1 MKKVVAILL
10 SCAMVMGLA
19 ACKGKSSETTATTQS
34 LSTDQS
40 IEVTTTTAAET
51 TTEATTEATTRET
64 QAPQH
69 NNPSDEMVDGALSI
83 DEHFDYVEEFKWGTY
98 AEGGNFSL
106 ENIDGQM
113 VVKITDPGYKM
124 HACQVSYDGFPIF
137 KGAKYQL
144 DFDIYSD
151 IERSFEWRIQ
161 INGGDYHKYAGE
173 ESEKVTT
180 EPRHITA
187 EFTMY
192 EKSDPSP
199 RFCFNLGDQGD
210 CTGVAHTIYIDNV
223 VLKIVDSSAAEEV
236 EPPPEAN
243 HMAVNQVGYEPSD
256 KKTVFVYSNQDET
269 FDIIDVA
276 TDKSVYQGKLADQI
290 LCRGAKTYVSEGDFS
305 EFKTPG
311 TYVVRTAT
319 YGDSYKFTI
328 EENVY
333 DDALKASILMLYTQR
348 CGCEVGSGL
357 SDEYKDFNHP
367 ACHTQIAKIYG
378 TNDTLDVSGGW
389 HDAGDYGRYVVPGAK
404 AVADLFMTYEDTGY
418 DADDVGIP
426 ESGNGVPDLLDEAR
440 YELEWMLKMQAEN
453 GGVYH
458 KVTCANFPATVMPQD
473 ETEELLVLPI
483 STTATG
489 DFAAVM
495 AKASSVYKD
504 IDADFAGKCLEA
516 AKKAYAY
523 MEANAAADVTGF
535 LNPEGVDTG
544 EYPDAANSDE
554 FFWAAIEMYI
564 VTGESSYL
572 EKAKILYDAKM
583 ELGLGWIEMGLYGIH
598 DYLLAD
604 KSLQTDTEFTEA
616 LSKRVL
622 DKVAMDLMI
631 AKREGYY
638 NAMGMNYP
646 WGSNLT
652 VSNNGILYNL
662 AYKLSGEQEYKDLAD
677 YQVDYI
683 MGMNICG
690 YSFLTGFGENAAA
703 HPHHRPS
710 QFAEHAVPGMVVGGP
725 NGEPADPY
733 ALSLLFGEAPAK
745 CYCDN
750 DTAYSINEVAIY
762 WNSPFIYILAA
773 KTM

>member
-1 MKKVVAILL
+1 MKRVVAVLL
-10 SCAMVMGLA
+10 TCAMVLGLA
-19 ACKGKSSETTATTQS
+19 SCKNTPAETTTSATTASSETTA
-34 LSTDQS
+34 
-40 IEVTTTTAAET
+40 EAT
-51 TTEATTEATTRET
+51 TTEATSETTQEATTRESLP
-64 QAPQH
+64 PQH
-69 NNPSDEMVDGALSI
+69 NNPSEEMVDGALSI

-106 ENIDGQM
+106 EDIDGQM

-124 HACQVSYDGFPIF
+124 HACQVFLDGFPIF

-161 INGGDYHKYAGE
+161 VNGGDYHKYCGE
-173 ESEKVTT
+173 ESEKITT

-199 RFCFNLGDQGD
+199 RFAFNLGDQGD
-210 CTGVAHTIYIDNV
+210 CTGKAHTIYIDNV

-236 EPPPEAN
+236 EKPPEPN
-243 HMAVNQVGYEPSD
+243 HMGVNQVGYEPDD
-256 KKTVFVYSNQDET
+256 KKSVFVYSNEDET

-276 TDKSVYQGKLADQI
+276 TDKSVYTGKFGDAMVF
-290 LCRGAKTYVSEGDFS
+290 RGGKKYVSEGDFS
-305 EFKTPG
+305 DFTTPG
-311 TYVVRTAT
+311 TYLIRTAT
-319 YGDSYKFTI
+319 YGDSYKFEI
-328 EENVY
+328 KDNVY

-357 SDEYKDFNHP
+357 SDDYKDFAHP
-367 ACHTQIAKIYG
+367 ECHTGMAKIYG
-378 TNDTLDVSGGW
+378 TNDTIDVSGGW

-440 YELEWMLKMQAEN
+440 YELEWMLKMQADN

-458 KVTCANFPATVMPQD
+458 KVTCANFPSTVPPQE

-483 STTATG
+483 SCTATG

-495 AKASSVYKD
+495 ARASLIYKE

-523 MEANAAADVTGF
+523 MEANAASDKTGF
-535 LNPEGVDTG
+535 LNPEDVVTG
-544 EYPDAANSDE
+544 EYPDAYNTDE
-554 FFWAAIEMYI
+554 FFWAAVELYI
-564 VTGESSYL
+564 VTGESTYL
-572 EKAKILYDAKM
+572 DKAKELYYDKM

-604 KSLQTDTEFTEA
+604 KSLHTDAEFTEK
-616 LSKRVL
+616 LTKRIT

-638 NAMGMNYP
+638 SAMGMNYP

-652 VSNNGILYNL
+652 VSNNGILYYLGYLLTDN
-662 AYKLSGEQEYKDLAD
+662 EEYKDLSA

-690 YSFLTGFGENAAA
+690 YSFLTGFGEHAAE

-710 QFAEHAVPGMVVGGP
+710 QYADHAVPGMVVGGP
-725 NGEPADPY
+725 NGEPADNY
-733 ALSLLFGEAPAK
+733 AMSLLYGEPPAT

-773 KTM
+773 KAK